1 MIRTLIP
8 LAAVAALLAACS
20 NEPTPVPA
28 GEQAAV
34 SVTGALC
41 RPTPVGRQ
49 ATGCYLTLTATAAD
63 RLVSVSTPAAG
74 RVEIHESK
82 VESNMMMMREL
93 KEGLPLPAGQAV
105 ELKPGGNHIML
116 LALENPLIEG
126 QTIPLT
132 LNFASA
138 APVVVQATIG
148 QPPINEYGTQT
159 GH

>member
-20 NEPTPVPA
+20 GEPKPSG
-28 GEQAAV
+28 GEQTVVAA
-34 SVTGALC
+34 TGALC

-49 ATGCYLTLTATAAD
+49 MTGCYVTLTATADD

-82 VESNMMMMREL
+82 IESNMMMMREL

-116 LALENPLIEG
+116 LAVAQPLADG
-126 QTIPLT
+126 QSIPLT

-138 APVVVQATIG
+138 AAVTVQAAIG
-148 QPPINEYGTQT
+148 QPPVNEYGTQT
-159 GH
+159 GS

>member
-8 LAAVAALLAACS
+8 LAAAAALLAACS
-20 NEPTPVPA
+20 NEPRAASEGP
-28 GEQAAV
+28 QAAV
-34 SVTGALC
+34 AATGALC

-49 ATGCYLTLTATAAD
+49 ATGCYVTLTSTAAD
-63 RLVSVSTPAAG
+63 RLVSVSTPVAG

-93 KEGLPLPAGQAV
+93 TEGLPLPAGQAV

-116 LALENPLIEG
+116 LAVANPLTEG

-132 LNFASA
+132 LNFAA
-138 APVVVQATIG
+138 AEPVTVQAIIG
-148 QPPINEYGTQT
+148 QPPVNEYGTQT

>member
-8 LAAVAALLAACS
+8 LAAVAALLGACS
-20 NEPTPVPA
+20 NDSAKAPA
-28 GEQAAV
+28 GPQAAV
-34 SVTGALC
+34 VVADALC
-41 RPTPVGRQ
+41 RPTPVGRH
-49 ATGCYLTLTATAAD
+49 ATGCYLTLTSNTAD
-63 RLVSVSTPAAG
+63 TLVSLSSPVSG

-82 VESNMMMMREL
+82 IESNMMMMCEL
-93 KEGLPLPAGQAV
+93 KEGLPLPAGQKV

-116 LALENPLIEG
+116 LAIEQPLTLG

-138 APVVVQATIG
+138 PAVTVQATIG
-148 QPPINEYGTQT
+148 QPSIDEYGTPT